1 MKLSLIPVS
10 GLLSQ
15 DDLQSLNALGDE
27 LKDTYA
33 KRQVFRT
40 DTEARVSVLN
50 DLKYATPAAKY
61 WQSVREQM
69 VMLDALAA
77 LSFDYRRNETAVK
90 RHTRK
95 LETLTDDL
103 DIEETKIDLDECEWK
118 RTAMESQAKDRI
130 RELKMWSK
138 IKAEVDNGT
147 FDTENVNTHQ
157 LVSYTLRFAN
167 AVAAANPNS
176 MSPAEATNMY
186 GLLQTSLRRCSE
198 EGVLEQVTPLLPEC
212 IAKQLKGNGQI
223 GDNDGLH

>member
-1 MKLSLIPVS
+1 MKLSLIPQS

-15 DDLQSLNALGDE
+15 TDLESLNALGEE
-27 LKDTYA
+27 LKNAYA

-50 DLKYATPAAKY
+50 DLKYPTPASKY

-90 RHTRK
+90 RQARK
-95 LETLTDDL
+95 LETLTDEL
-103 DIEETKIDLDECEWK
+103 DIEEVKIDLDECEWK

-130 RELKMWSK
+130 RELKMWSQ
-138 IKAEVDNGT
+138 IKAELDDGS
-147 FDTENVNTHQ
+147 FDSENVNAHQ
-157 LVSYTLRFAN
+157 LVSYTVRFAN

-176 MSPAEATNMY
+176 TSPAEATNMY
-186 GLLQTSLRRCSE
+186 GLLQTALRRCGE
-198 EGVLEQVTPLLPEC
+198 EGVLDQVIPKLPDC
-212 IAKQLKGNGQI
+212 ITKQLKSNNAQ
-223 GDNDGLH
+223 LQ